1 MAMNAPRDMTALRA
15 LAGALIPFRAGEPVP
30 GLSGWRRAYA

>member
-1 MAMNAPRDMTALRA
+1 MNAHRYMTALRA
-15 LAGALIPFRAGEPVP
+15 LAGALMPSPAGEPVP